1 MIMAKLK
8 KIIPLILMIISV
20 FLIAG
25 SVGFCADNTVS
36 INAEFDVI
44 KTSSKSKFDIGVK
57 FDPRWPLENP
67 PPVAGSKSPTL
78 RQQNGCKL
86 IQFLF

>member
-1 MIMAKLK
+1 MILFTPDPISQWVGKVKQFLMICEPDFEFIQVFWENFGRYCLLDLKLK
-8 KIIPLILMIISV
+8 IS
-20 FLIAG
+20 
-25 SVGFCADNTVS
+25 S
-36 INAEFDVI
+36 
-44 KTSSKSKFDIGVK
+44 
-57 FDPRWPLENP
+57 PRWPLENP

>member
-1 MIMAKLK
+1 MIRNKL
-8 KIIPLILMIISV
+8 LILFIILSM
-20 FLIAG
+20 
-25 SVGFCADNTVS
+25 
-36 INAEFDVI
+36 
-44 KTSSKSKFDIGVK
+44 GVLTQCTP
-57 FDPRWPLENP
+57 PRWPLENP

>member
-1 MIMAKLK
+1 MGKAKVIFK
-8 KIIPLILMIISV
+8 D
-20 FLIAG
+20 G
-25 SVGFCADNTVS
+25 
-36 INAEFDVI
+36 EI
-44 KTSSKSKFDIGVK
+44 KTVLMDSISYVSNDNQN
-57 FDPRWPLENP
+57 DPRWPLENP

>member
-1 MIMAKLK
+1 MILFRDKKLLSLKETGSHYRVSTATLANYIREGRLQAKEFGGQLY
-8 KIIPLILMIISV
+8 V
-20 FLIAG
+20 E
-25 SVGFCADNTVS
+25 DRT
-36 INAEFDVI
+36 AEIF
-44 KTSSKSKFDIGVK
+44 FQ
-57 FDPRWPLENP
+57 PRWPLENP